1 MIELQTM
8 HFIKIIKIIF
18 FSLILIT
25 LGYFYGKYSNS
36 LVLDNNQKHIPK
48 KLIFNK
54 YSIPNLR
61 KTQFNGSNIVIREE
75 VPNNSNNGVIRTYK
89 YYSYDQNKKVSGL
102 LNFPKQEGE
111 YPIAILIRGYVDK
124 EIYTSGIGTQRVA
137 EYLASNGYITL
148 APDFLGYGD
157 SDKEAK
163 HGLEGRFQTYTTT
176 LELLAS
182 LKNLNTAF
190 EEQNIDVKAN
200 TNKIVLWGH
209 SNGGHIAL
217 AVLAITGKNYSTVLW
232 APVSKPFPYSILF
245 YTDEYSDRGK
255 YLRKLLADFEVDY
268 DIEKFNPAN
277 YYQWIKAP
285 IQIHQGTLDKDVPID
300 WSNDLYDQLKKLKK
314 DVEYF
319 TYEGVDHNLMPN
331 GWSSAVSK
339 MMLIYNKL

>member
-8 HFIKIIKIIF
+8 HFIRIIKIIL
-18 FSLILIT
+18 FSVILIT
-25 LGYFYGKYSNS
+25 LGYFYGKYSNN
-36 LVLDNNQKHIPK
+36 LVLDNNQKDIQK
-48 KLIFNK
+48 DLTFNK
-54 YSIPNLR
+54 YTIPNLR
-61 KTQFNGSNIVIREE
+61 KTAFNGNNIVISEE
-75 VPNNSNNGVIRTYK
+75 IPNNSNNEVIRTYK
-89 YYSYDQNKKVSGL
+89 YYSYDQSRKVSGL
-102 LNFPKQEGE
+102 LNFPKQNGE

-137 EYLASNGYITL
+137 ENLASNGYITL

-163 HGLEGRFQTYTTT
+163 NGLESRFQTYTTT

-182 LKNLNTAF
+182 LKNLNIAF
-190 EEQNIDVKAN
+190 EEQDIDVRAN

-217 AVLAITGKNYSTVLW
+217 AVLAITGKNFPTVLW

-300 WSNDLYDQLKKLKK
+300 WSNDLYDQLIKLKK

-319 TYEGVDHNLMPN
+319 TYEDADHNLMPN

-339 MMLIYNKL
+339 MMQVYNKL

>member
-1 MIELQTM
+1 MI
-8 HFIKIIKIIF
+8 
-18 FSLILIT
+18 ILIAILVSFF
-25 LGYFYGKYSNS
+25 LGQNS
-36 LVLDNNQKHIPK
+36 VKILK
-48 KLIFNK
+48 KKESQNLSKNYLFNK

-61 KTQFNGSNIVIREE
+61 KTEFNGSNIVIREE
-75 VPNNSNNGVIRTYK
+75 IPNNSNNGVIRTYK
-89 YYSYDQNKKVSGL
+89 YYSYDQGRKVSGL
-102 LNFPKQEGE
+102 LNFPKQNGE
-111 YPIAILIRGYVDK
+111 YPIVILIRGYVDK
-124 EIYTSGIGTQRVA
+124 EIYTSGIGTQRIA

-176 LELLAS
+176 LKLLAS
-182 LKNLNTAF
+182 LNNLNTAF

-200 TNKIVLWGH
+200 TDKIVLWGH

-217 AVLAITGKNYSTVLW
+217 AVLAITGKNYPTVLW

-255 YLRKLLADFEVDY
+255 YLRKLLADFEADY

-285 IQIHQGTLDKDVPID
+285 IQIHQGTLDKDVPVD

-319 TYEGVDHNLMPN
+319 TYEGADHNLMPN
-331 GWSSAVSK
+331 SWSLAVTNALSF
-339 MMLIYNKL
+339 YQNKIPK